1 MTNNISSNDSSHCLY
16 ISSGNQKYSVNFF
29 GDAENIAGS
38 NIDFDPAKLDK
49 EFLFKPSRHGRNSG
63 NINIGGYPS
72 VGMHKHFD
80 QCSKVKFFVSST
92 KKNKHL
98 SPIAS
103 KNLLTESAQTAMI
116 FKFSSSGLSKTAI

>member
-1 MTNNISSNDSSHCLY
+1 CVTNNISSNDSSYCLY

-49 EFLFKPSRHGRNSG
+49 EFLFKPSHHGRNSG

-72 VGMHKHFD
+72 VDMH
-80 QCSKVKFFVSST
+80 T
-92 KKNKHL
+92 
-98 SPIAS
+98 
-103 KNLLTESAQTAMI
+103 
-116 FKFSSSGLSKTAI
+116 